1 MLSKGWEAEKY
12 ANAIGKYIEIKICD
26 DWQIF
31 IQRIIYDN
39 IKYNNIKG
47 VITIARKL
55 RVWFPGAT
63 YHIMH
68 RGVRRKPIFEDEMD
82 YQVFLQILKSA
93 LIKYR
98 CVLHAYCLMTNH
110 IHLLLETCD
119 MEIGKFKFPTLRS
132 DPNVVNLS
140 PECWKFND
148 SGLIFWIFLYKYLD
162 ISS

>member
-1 MLSKGWEAEKY
+1 
-12 ANAIGKYIEIKICD
+12 
-26 DWQIF
+26 
-31 IQRIIYDN
+31 
-39 IKYNNIKG
+39 
-47 VITIARKL
+47 
-55 RVWFPGAT
+55 
-63 YHIMH
+63 
-68 RGVRRKPIFEDEMD
+68 MD

-140 PECWKFND
+140 PEC
-148 SGLIFWIFLYKYLD
+148 
-162 ISS
+162 